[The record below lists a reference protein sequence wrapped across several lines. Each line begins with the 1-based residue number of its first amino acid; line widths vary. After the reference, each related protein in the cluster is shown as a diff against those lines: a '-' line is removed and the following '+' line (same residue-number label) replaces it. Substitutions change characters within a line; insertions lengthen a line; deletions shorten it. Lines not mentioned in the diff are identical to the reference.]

1 MRKRILNHEDVTLK
15 ITERVAGLEQLTQGG
30 KKTLPQLQF
39 VFEMLQ
45 THFNSCDPKWLPEYS
60 LLPSGNLANKL
71 GQEQSLERSATKQ
84 PRS

>member
-1 MRKRILNHEDVTLK
+1 MRKTILNHDVTLK
-15 ITERVAGLEQLTQGG
+15 ITERVAGLDYLAQRG

-60 LLPSGNLANKL
+60 LFPSGNLANKL
-71 GQEQSLERSATKQ
+71 G
-84 PRS
+84 